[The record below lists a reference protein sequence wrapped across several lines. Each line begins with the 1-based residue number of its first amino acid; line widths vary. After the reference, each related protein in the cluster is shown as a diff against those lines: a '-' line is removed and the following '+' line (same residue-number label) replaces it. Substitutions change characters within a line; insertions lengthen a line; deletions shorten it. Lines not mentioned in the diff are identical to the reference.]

1 LAFSRQQTLDVEA
14 VDLGDLLHGLED
26 MLARSL
32 GEDISLEI
40 AAEAELWP
48 CEADAGQLEQAVI
61 NLANNAR
68 DAMPEGGTLRFEA
81 ANLALLDSGAAR
93 EVDLPPGEYVVLTAT
108 DAGSGILPTL
118 IDKIFDPFFT
128 TKDIG
133 KGSGLGL
140 SMVYGFVEQL
150 GGRIT
155 ARSKAGEGATFSLY
169 LPRFDRGET
178 VESTPATDPPSAAT
192 GETVLVVE
200 DDIDLQTTTRML
212 LVDLGYKVIVA
223 SSGPEALLHL
233 AAEPIDLLLTDVV
246 LPDGMNGPEVARKAH
261 QRLPSLK
268 VVYMSGYT
276 GDVLRRHD
284 DLDDGTVLIRKP
296 FEVEELSRL
305 LRQVLDGHRLQRA

>member
-1 LAFSRQQTLDVEA
+1 
-14 VDLGDLLHGLED
+14 
-26 MLARSL
+26 
-32 GEDISLEI
+32 
-40 AAEAELWP
+40 
-48 CEADAGQLEQAVI
+48 
-61 NLANNAR
+61 
-68 DAMPEGGTLRFEA
+68 
-81 ANLALLDSGAAR
+81 
-93 EVDLPPGEYVVLTAT
+93 
-108 DAGSGILPTL
+108 
-118 IDKIFDPFFT
+118 
-128 TKDIG
+128 
-133 KGSGLGL
+133 
-140 SMVYGFVEQL
+140 
-150 GGRIT
+150 
-155 ARSKAGEGATFSLY
+155 
-169 LPRFDRGET
+169 
-178 VESTPATDPPSAAT
+178 
-192 GETVLVVE
+192 
-200 DDIDLQTTTRML
+200 ML